1 MLDTQEFGDYLQS
14 VGLKDFVGVPCS
26 YLAPLINY
34 AINSERF
41 IMSNNEG
48 DAVAIAS
55 GVSLCRLLHN
65 NSSLGH
71 SACGDFSGN
80 AADASLRRTSSASH
94 SLTLHNPKNSLTIL
108 ECQDSNDM
116 ESQAVSSPADSA
128 SLESQANSSN
138 TDSKAKSTNQD
149 SSNSKIVSEKCGLQ
163 GKSQGSL
170 LNANDRR
177 DFSQLPYLSPQAELP
192 SKSTK
197 KPMLHNYGVVLM
209 QNSGLSNALSPL
221 TSLNYTFKIPILG
234 FVSLR
239 GERDSSGKN
248 TDEPQHELL
257 GVITDTL
264 LETCEIKYAFLDSD
278 MDRAKMQVQEALE
291 WLEKGESFFFIV
303 RDKTFSKIALSNAGN
318 SSLSQSLNECGNS
331 AQSFTSSKLPSP
343 RFAQHSNLSQDTRI
357 ADSKSLESQTNP
369 KINTTTLETKDSS
382 NTESKPDSKP
392 TQPANK
398 MPTRLEA
405 LSVLH
410 TLAKNSKAL
419 LLATTGKC
427 GRELYEIEDSPNQ
440 LYMVGS
446 MGCVSSLSL
455 GIALKSRQKVIAID
469 GDSALL
475 MRLGALSTNAYYTRD
490 RDNFCHILLDNE
502 SHDSTGGQFNLSPFV
517 DFSSIARSCGY
528 VNVYIAESLEEF
540 ESYVKA
546 FLSARHSV
554 LSESCGSSEKSLR
567 SFASSKPPCNF
578 SHKLQYS
585 YQILESQTDSAMAES
600 RLSRGA
606 ELWKKGSSSAAAKA
620 ELEREKR
627 GLPLD
632 CQKSGGFFGAKGD
645 GRGINPFL
653 RKEKTESSNQNPL
666 SCENKKS
673 KNQNISNEDTSPTAQ
688 YDKVIESKTNPS
700 NLDSK
705 KGAWFIYLKIQK
717 GSKENLGRPKVT
729 PQEVAQRLS
738 EYMRECSDE
747 F

>member
-14 VGLKDFVGVPCS
+14 VGLRDFVGVPCS

-34 AINSERF
+34 AINSGRF

-55 GVSLCRLLHN
+55 GISLCRLN
-65 NSSLGH
+65 GH
-71 SACGDFSGN
+71 SACGDFLGN
-80 AADASLRRTSSASH
+80 TADASLRRTTSAPH
-94 SLTLHNPKNSLTIL
+94 SLTLHSPKNSSTIL
-108 ECQDSNDM
+108 ECQDS
-116 ESQAVSSPADSA
+116 
-128 SLESQANSSN
+128 SN
-138 TDSKAKSTNQD
+138 TDSLSLESHANFSNTD
-149 SSNSKIVSEKCGLQ
+149 SQAEGFLSDFGGCPKESPSNSKIVSEKCGLQ

-177 DFSQLPYLSPQAELP
+177 DFSQLPHLSPQAELP
-192 SKSTK
+192 T
-197 KPMLHNYGVVLM
+197 YGVVLM

-264 LETCEIKYAFLDSD
+264 LETCEIQYAFLDSN
-278 MDRAKMQVQEALE
+278 MDRAKRQVQMALE

-303 RDKTFSKIALSNAGN
+303 KNKTFSKVMLTSGHSVLSDKSAILRSPTAAL
-318 SSLSQSLNECGNS
+318 
-331 AQSFTSSKLPSP
+331 TSSKLLVGSLDNAN
-343 RFAQHSNLSQDTRI
+343 FSSQSLECQIESNHSNLNQDTRI
-357 ADSKSLESQTNP
+357 TDSQAISPNHQTSTTILECQDSHNMESLVNFSDMDSN
-369 KINTTTLETKDSS
+369 NTK
-382 NTESKPDSKP
+382 SKPDSKP

-405 LSVLH
+405 LEVLH
-410 TLAKNSKAL
+410 TLAKDSKAL

-517 DFSSIARSCGY
+517 DFSSIAKSCGY
-528 VNVYIAESLEEF
+528 VNVHIAESLEEF

-546 FLSARHSV
+546 FLTYGNSSLGSHSSDFV
-554 LSESCGSSEKSLR
+554 DFRVSDTIANADSMSSSPLKSTKSPTSTTALVR
-567 SFASSKPPCNF
+567 STSPYLQNTRIVDSS
-578 SHKLQYS
+578 
-585 YQILESQTDSAMAES
+585 IAESQTDS
-600 RLSRGA
+600 
-606 ELWKKGSSSAAAKA
+606 
-620 ELEREKR
+620 
-627 GLPLD
+627 
-632 CQKSGGFFGAKGD
+632 
-645 GRGINPFL
+645 NN
-653 RKEKTESSNQNPL
+653 T
-666 SCENKKS
+666 KS
-673 KNQNISNEDTSPTAQ
+673 KNA
-688 YDKVIESKTNPS
+688 NPS

-717 GSKENLGRPKVT
+717 GSKENLGRPKIT

-738 EYMRECSDE
+738 RYMRECGDE

>member
-1 MLDTQEFGDYLQS
+1 KKPAAAS
-14 VGLKDFVGVPCS
+14 PCT
-26 YLAPLINY
+26 
-34 AINSERF
+34 
-41 IMSNNEG
+41 
-48 DAVAIAS
+48 
-55 GVSLCRLLHN
+55 
-65 NSSLGH
+65 
-71 SACGDFSGN
+71 
-80 AADASLRRTSSASH
+80 ASLVFSSQS
-94 SLTLHNPKNSLTIL
+94 L

-116 ESQAVSSPADSA
+116 ESQA
-128 SLESQANSSN
+128 NSSN
-138 TDSKAKSTNQD
+138 TDSKAESTNQD

-192 SKSTK
+192 T
-197 KPMLHNYGVVLM
+197 YGVVLM

-264 LETCEIKYAFLDSD
+264 LETCEMKYAFLDSD

-303 RDKTFSKIALSNAGN
+303 KNKTFSKVMLTSGHSVLSDKSANLAAL
-318 SSLSQSLNECGNS
+318 
-331 AQSFTSSKLPSP
+331 TSSKLLVGSLENAD
-343 RFAQHSNLSQDTRI
+343 FSSQSLECQIESNHPNLNQDTRI
-357 ADSKSLESQTNP
+357 TDSQAISPNHQTSTTILECQDSHNMESLVNFSDM
-369 KINTTTLETKDSS
+369 DSN
-382 NTESKPDSKP
+382 NTESKLDSKP
-392 TQPANK
+392 TQPASK

-410 TLAKNSKAL
+410 TLAKDSKAL

-475 MRLGALSTNAYYTRD
+475 MRLGALSTNAYYTRN

-502 SHDSTGGQFNLSPFV
+502 SHDSTGGQITLSPFV
-517 DFSSIARSCGY
+517 DFGSIAKLCGY

-540 ESYVKA
+540 ESYAKA
-546 FLSARHSV
+546 FLSAGHSV
-554 LSESCGSSEKSLR
+554 LSDKSAICKCGNADFPSQSLECQSSSDTESLMDSHNAVSKSL
-567 SFASSKPPCNF
+567 K
-578 SHKLQYS
+578 
-585 YQILESQTDSAMAES
+585 
-600 RLSRGA
+600 
-606 ELWKKGSSSAAAKA
+606 
-620 ELEREKR
+620 
-627 GLPLD
+627 
-632 CQKSGGFFGAKGD
+632 
-645 GRGINPFL
+645 
-653 RKEKTESSNQNPL
+653 
-666 SCENKKS
+666 
-673 KNQNISNEDTSPTAQ
+673 
-688 YDKVIESKTNPS
+688 SKTNPS

>member
-14 VGLKDFVGVPCS
+14 VGLRDFVGVPCS

-34 AINSERF
+34 AINSGRF

-55 GVSLCRLLHN
+55 GISLCRLN
-65 NSSLGH
+65 GH
-71 SACGDFSGN
+71 SACGDFLGN
-80 AADASLRRTSSASH
+80 TADASLRRTTSAPH
-94 SLTLHNPKNSLTIL
+94 SLTLHSPKNSLTIL
-108 ECQDSNDM
+108 ECQDS
-116 ESQAVSSPADSA
+116 
-128 SLESQANSSN
+128 SN
-138 TDSKAKSTNQD
+138 TDSLSLESHANFSNTD
-149 SSNSKIVSEKCGLQ
+149 SQAEVSLSDFGGCPKESPSNSKIVSEKCGLQ

-192 SKSTK
+192 T
-197 KPMLHNYGVVLM
+197 YGVVLM

-278 MDRAKMQVQEALE
+278 MDRAKMQVQKALE

-303 RDKTFSKIALSNAGN
+303 KNKTFSKIALSNVGN

-331 AQSFTSSKLPSP
+331 ARSFVSSKLPSP
-343 RFAQHSNLSQDTRI
+343 RFAQHSNLNQDTRI
-357 ADSKSLESQTNP
+357 TDSQAISPNHQTSTTILECQDSHNMESLVNFSDMDSNNTKSKL
-369 KINTTTLETKDSS
+369 
-382 NTESKPDSKP
+382 DSKP

-410 TLAKNSKAL
+410 TLAKDSKAL
-419 LLATTGKC
+419 LFATTGKC

-455 GIALKSRQKVIAID
+455 GIALKTRQKVIAID

-517 DFSSIARSCGY
+517 DFGSIAKSCGY

-540 ESYVKA
+540 ELHIKA
-546 FLSARHSV
+546 FLTYGNSSLGSHSSDFV
-554 LSESCGSSEKSLR
+554 DFRVSDTI
-567 SFASSKPPCNF
+567 ANA
-578 SHKLQYS
+578 
-585 YQILESQTDSAMAES
+585 DSM
-600 RLSRGA
+600 
-606 ELWKKGSSSAAAKA
+606 SSS
-620 ELEREKR
+620 
-627 GLPLD
+627 PL
-632 CQKSGGFFGAKGD
+632 KSTK
-645 GRGINPFL
+645 
-653 RKEKTESSNQNPL
+653 
-666 SCENKKS
+666 
-673 KNQNISNEDTSPTAQ
+673 SPTSTTA
-688 YDKVIESKTNPS
+688 NPS

-738 EYMRECSDE
+738 EYMQECNDE

>member
-14 VGLKDFVGVPCS
+14 VGLRDFVGVPCS

-55 GVSLCRLLHN
+55 GISLCRLN
-65 NSSLGH
+65 GH
-71 SACGDFSGN
+71 SVLSDKSANLRSPTAALTSSKLLVGSLDN
-80 AADASLRRTSSASH
+80 ANLLKKPAAASPCTASLVFSSQS
-94 SLTLHNPKNSLTIL
+94 L

-116 ESQAVSSPADSA
+116 ESQA
-128 SLESQANSSN
+128 N
-138 TDSKAKSTNQD
+138 

-192 SKSTK
+192 T
-197 KPMLHNYGVVLM
+197 YGVVLM

-264 LETCEIKYAFLDSD
+264 LETCEIKCAFLDSD

-382 NTESKPDSKP
+382 NTKSKPDSKP

-410 TLAKNSKAL
+410 TLAKDSKAL

-455 GIALKSRQKVIAID
+455 GIALKTRQKVIAID

-517 DFSSIARSCGY
+517 DFVVIAKSCGY

-540 ESYVKA
+540 ELHIKA
-546 FLSARHSV
+546 FLTYGNSS
-554 LSESCGSSEKSLR
+554 LGSHLQNTRIADSNIAKSQ
-567 SFASSKPPCNF
+567 A
-578 SHKLQYS
+578 
-585 YQILESQTDSAMAES
+585 DSATLKVAKHDFATIQINGGDSQSEMPTLKA
-600 RLSRGA
+600 LSG
-606 ELWKKGSSSAAAKA
+606 WGIFKGEQVARPRADKQF
-620 ELEREKR
+620 KP
-627 GLPLD
+627 LPL
-632 CQKSGGFFGAKGD
+632 
-645 GRGINPFL
+645 
-653 RKEKTESSNQNPL
+653 KEK
-666 SCENKKS
+666 NKKS
-673 KNQNISNEDTSPTAQ
+673 KNQNISNKDTSPTAQ

-717 GSKENLGRPKVT
+717 GSKENLGRPKIT

-738 EYMRECSDE
+738 EYMRGCSDE

>member
-14 VGLKDFVGVPCS
+14 GGLRDFVGVPCS

-55 GVSLCRLLHN
+55 GISLCRLN
-65 NSSLGH
+65 GH
-71 SACGDFSGN
+71 SVLSDKSANLRSPTAALTSSKLLVGSLDN
-80 AADASLRRTSSASH
+80 ANLLKKPAAASPCTASLVFSSQS
-94 SLTLHNPKNSLTIL
+94 L

-116 ESQAVSSPADSA
+116 ESQA
-128 SLESQANSSN
+128 NSSN
-138 TDSKAKSTNQD
+138 TDSKAESTNQD

-177 DFSQLPYLSPQAELP
+177 DFSQLPHLSPQAELP
-192 SKSTK
+192 T
-197 KPMLHNYGVVLM
+197 YGVVLM

-291 WLEKGESFFFIV
+291 WLGRGESFFFIV
-303 RDKTFSKIALSNAGN
+303 KDKTFSKIALGDTKH
-318 SSLSQSLNECGNS
+318 SSLSNHL
-331 AQSFTSSKLPSP
+331 
-343 RFAQHSNLSQDTRI
+343 QDC
-357 ADSKSLESQTNP
+357 ASLEAVITHKVTPAPKSTQNSQSNTANIRMCEDIDRVSLKYSNSTNL
-369 KINTTTLETKDSS
+369 NSN

-405 LSVLH
+405 LNVLH
-410 TLAKNSKAL
+410 TLAKDSKAL

-517 DFSSIARSCGY
+517 DFSSIAKSCGY

-606 ELWKKGSSSAAAKA
+606 ELWKKGSGSAAAKA

-632 CQKSGGFFGAKGD
+632 CQKSDGFFGAKGD
-645 GRGINPFL
+645 RRGINPFL

-673 KNQNISNEDTSPTAQ
+673 KNQNISNKDTLPTAQ

-700 NLDSK
+700 NLDFK

-738 EYMRECSDE
+738 EYMRGNSDE

>member
-14 VGLKDFVGVPCS
+14 VGLRDFVGVPCS

-55 GVSLCRLLHN
+55 GISLCRLN
-65 NSSLGH
+65 GH
-71 SACGDFSGN
+71 SVLSDKSANLRSPTAALTSSKLLVGSLDN
-80 AADASLRRTSSASH
+80 ANLLKKPAAASPCTASLVFSSQS
-94 SLTLHNPKNSLTIL
+94 L

-116 ESQAVSSPADSA
+116 ESQA
-128 SLESQANSSN
+128 N
-138 TDSKAKSTNQD
+138 

-192 SKSTK
+192 T
-197 KPMLHNYGVVLM
+197 YGVVLM

-248 TDEPQHELL
+248 TDEPQHGLL

-264 LETCEIKYAFLDSD
+264 LGTCEMKYAFLDSN

-331 AQSFTSSKLPSP
+331 ARSFASSKLPSP

-405 LSVLH
+405 LEVLH
-410 TLAKNSKAL
+410 TLAKDSKAL

-455 GIALKSRQKVIAID
+455 GIALKSRQKIIAID

-517 DFSSIARSCGY
+517 DFVSIAKSCGY

-546 FLSARHSV
+546 FLTYSNSSLGSHSSDFV
-554 LSESCGSSEKSLR
+554 DFRVSDTIANADSMSSSPLKSTKSPTSTTALVR
-567 SFASSKPPCNF
+567 STSPYLQNTRIVDSS
-578 SHKLQYS
+578 
-585 YQILESQTDSAMAES
+585 IAESQTDS
-600 RLSRGA
+600 
-606 ELWKKGSSSAAAKA
+606 
-620 ELEREKR
+620 
-627 GLPLD
+627 
-632 CQKSGGFFGAKGD
+632 
-645 GRGINPFL
+645 NN
-653 RKEKTESSNQNPL
+653 T
-666 SCENKKS
+666 KS
-673 KNQNISNEDTSPTAQ
+673 KNA
-688 YDKVIESKTNPS
+688 NPS

-717 GSKENLGRPKVT
+717 GSKENLGRPKIT

-738 EYMRECSDE
+738 EYMRGCSDE

>member
-55 GVSLCRLLHN
+55 GISLCRLN
-65 NSSLGH
+65 GH
-71 SACGDFSGN
+71 SACGDFLGN
-80 AADASLRRTSSASH
+80 ATDASLRRMSNTPH
-94 SLTLHNPKNSLTIL
+94 SLTLHNPKNSLKIL
-108 ECQDSNDM
+108 ECQDSSNVD
-116 ESQAVSSPADSA
+116 
-128 SLESQANSSN
+128 SSN
-138 TDSKAKSTNQD
+138 TDSLSLESHANFSNTD
-149 SSNSKIVSEKCGLQ
+149 SQAEGFFDDFACCADLSVRSYLVGSAEARKSNS
-163 GKSQGSL
+163 
-170 LNANDRR
+170 
-177 DFSQLPYLSPQAELP
+177 

-197 KPMLHNYGVVLM
+197 KPTPCNYGVVLM

-257 GVITDTL
+257 GIITDTL
-264 LETCEIKYAFLDSD
+264 LETCEMKYAFLDSD

-331 AQSFTSSKLPSP
+331 ARSFASSKLPSP

-410 TLAKNSKAL
+410 TLA
-419 LLATTGKC
+419 
-427 GRELYEIEDSPNQ
+427 R
-440 LYMVGS
+440 
-446 MGCVSSLSL
+446 
-455 GIALKSRQKVIAID
+455 
-469 GDSALL
+469 
-475 MRLGALSTNAYYTRD
+475 
-490 RDNFCHILLDNE
+490 F
-502 SHDSTGGQFNLSPFV
+502 
-517 DFSSIARSCGY
+517 
-528 VNVYIAESLEEF
+528 
-540 ESYVKA
+540 
-546 FLSARHSV
+546 
-554 LSESCGSSEKSLR
+554 
-567 SFASSKPPCNF
+567 
-578 SHKLQYS
+578 
-585 YQILESQTDSAMAES
+585 
-600 RLSRGA
+600 
-606 ELWKKGSSSAAAKA
+606 
-620 ELEREKR
+620 
-627 GLPLD
+627 
-632 CQKSGGFFGAKGD
+632 
-645 GRGINPFL
+645 
-653 RKEKTESSNQNPL
+653 
-666 SCENKKS
+666 
-673 KNQNISNEDTSPTAQ
+673 
-688 YDKVIESKTNPS
+688 
-700 NLDSK
+700 
-705 KGAWFIYLKIQK
+705 
-717 GSKENLGRPKVT
+717 
-729 PQEVAQRLS
+729 
-738 EYMRECSDE
+738 
-747 F
+747 

>member
-14 VGLKDFVGVPCS
+14 VGLRDFVGVPCS

-55 GVSLCRLLHN
+55 GVSLCRLN
-65 NSSLGH
+65 GH
-71 SACGDFSGN
+71 SVLSDKSANLRSPTAALTSSKLLVGSLDN
-80 AADASLRRTSSASH
+80 ANLLKKPAAASPCIASLVFSSQS
-94 SLTLHNPKNSLTIL
+94 L

-116 ESQAVSSPADSA
+116 ESQA
-128 SLESQANSSN
+128 NSSN
-138 TDSKAKSTNQD
+138 TDSKAEVSLGNFESCEALCAETSQNGCRTNKKQISLKSVKETT
-149 SSNSKIVSEKCGLQ
+149 
-163 GKSQGSL
+163 
-170 LNANDRR
+170 
-177 DFSQLPYLSPQAELP
+177 P
-192 SKSTK
+192 
-197 KPMLHNYGVVLM
+197 HNYGVVLM

-264 LETCEIKYAFLDSD
+264 LETCEMKYAFLDSD
-278 MDRAKMQVQEALE
+278 TDRAKMQVQEALE

-303 RDKTFSKIALSNAGN
+303 RDKTFSKVALSDIGN

-331 AQSFTSSKLPSP
+331 AQSFASSKLPSP

-382 NTESKPDSKP
+382 NTESKLDSKP
-392 TQPANK
+392 TQPTST

-410 TLAKNSKAL
+410 TLAKDSKAL

-455 GIALKSRQKVIAID
+455 GIALKTRQKVIAID

-490 RDNFCHILLDNE
+490 RNNFCHILLDNE

-517 DFSSIARSCGY
+517 DFSSIAKSCGY

-540 ESYVKA
+540 ELYIKA
-546 FLSARHSV
+546 FLTYGNSSLGSHSSDFV
-554 LSESCGSSEKSLR
+554 DFRVSDTIANADSMSSSPLKSTKSPTSTTALVR
-567 SFASSKPPCNF
+567 STSPYLQNTRIVDSS
-578 SHKLQYS
+578 
-585 YQILESQTDSAMAES
+585 IAESQTDS
-600 RLSRGA
+600 
-606 ELWKKGSSSAAAKA
+606 
-620 ELEREKR
+620 
-627 GLPLD
+627 
-632 CQKSGGFFGAKGD
+632 
-645 GRGINPFL
+645 NN
-653 RKEKTESSNQNPL
+653 T
-666 SCENKKS
+666 KS
-673 KNQNISNEDTSPTAQ
+673 KNA
-688 YDKVIESKTNPS
+688 NPS

-738 EYMRECSDE
+738 EYMQECSDE